1 MSIYFPLYRLT
12 IIAKGIDMAT
22 VAFLFY
28 LVFSLVLVYRAMNPL
43 IWELGSVFY
52 LLMATFFIG
61 MPWLPSLLLWLFIGG
76 VIAMLRLESLRF
88 QISDQL
94 FKRAL
99 KTIPTLSKTEEEA
112 LNAGDTWL
120 EQDIFRGTP
129 DWDRLARVNTALSK
143 EEEAFLHNETATLC
157 SMLDEWAI
165 LQAQDLPAT
174 VWTYL
179 KDNGF
184 FGLVIEKKYGGKG
197 FSARAHSDIVLK
209 IASRSG
215 VAAVTVMVPNSLGPG
230 ELLQHYGTEEQK
242 NYYLPR
248 LAKGIDI
255 PCFALTEPN
264 AGSDATSITSEALVV
279 KKKID
284 GKTVLGLRL
293 TLNKRWITLSPVA
306 TLIGLAVKLKDPEGL
321 LQENGIEGITCLL
334 ISRDTEH
341 LEIGNR
347 HLAANQ
353 PFMNGTIRG
362 NNIFV
367 PITSIIGGQEKAGRG
382 WQMLVECLSIGRS
395 ISLPAL
401 GAATSALSYVTTGAF
416 ARIRRQFNVEI
427 AQFEGVEEKLAE
439 IAGLTYLVGATRLL
453 TVAAVNEHK
462 KPSVASAITK
472 YFNTELAR
480 IVVTNA
486 MDVHAGRAV
495 VVGPRNYLVNAY
507 QGIPISIT
515 VEGAN
520 IMSRN
525 LLIFGQGSMA
535 CHPYIRDEFYAVSQK
550 NKPAFRQL
558 IWQHVGYFMQNFAK
572 TIVAA
577 WTQGILILTPGGPL
591 QREYQRLACL
601 SYAFAWLADLSLIY
615 LGGDLKRKER
625 LSARLA
631 DALSYLY
638 MAMATLR
645 QCQKNDEHVE
655 ELVHAKW
662 ALAYC
667 FYHAQK
673 AMIGFCQNFPAK
685 SLRLVLRLLA
695 FPWGQSMRYPS
706 DKLDHEL
713 AQLMTQNNH
722 YRENLIASLY
732 LSGDPQQP
740 VDKMEHALQLI
751 LKSTD
756 FYKKISDLKR
766 QPLGSLKEKLAE
778 KVVAGGLTRE
788 EMESIIAVEKAR
800 WDAMQVDEFSFDS
813 MKKKLFS
820 SVVDE
825 NKSPLD

>member
-1 MSIYFPLYRLT
+1 MA
-12 IIAKGIDMAT
+12 IAL
-22 VAFLFY
+22 FLLY
-28 LVFSLVLVYRAMNPL
+28 LVFSLVVLYRAMSPL
-43 IWELGSVFY
+43 VWELGSGLY
-52 LLMATFFIG
+52 LLMATFWIG
-61 MPWLPSLLLWLFIGG
+61 MPWVVAVLLCLLIGAILVILRVESVRFI
-76 VIAMLRLESLRF
+76 
-88 QISDQL
+88 ISDQL
-94 FKRAL
+94 FKRAM
-99 KTIPTLSKTEEEA
+99 KSIPTLSKTEEEA

-129 DWDRLARVNTALSK
+129 DWDRLARVTTALSK
-143 EEEAFLHNETATLC
+143 EEDAFLHDETEVLC
-157 SMLDEWAI
+157 SMLNEWEI
-165 LQAQDLPAT
+165 SQAGDLPAN
-174 VWTYL
+174 VWVYL
-179 KDNGF
+179 KEKGF
-184 FGLVIEKKYGGKG
+184 FGLVIEKQYGGKG

-230 ELLQHYGTEEQK
+230 ELLQHYGTDEQK
-242 NYYLPR
+242 KHYLPR

-264 AGSDATSITSEALVV
+264 AGSDATSITSEARVMN
-279 KKKID
+279 KKIA
-284 GKTVLGLRL
+284 GKSVLGLML

-306 TLIGLAVKLKDPEGL
+306 TLIGLAVKLKDPDGL
-321 LQENGIEGITCLL
+321 LQGNGREGITCLL
-334 ISRDTEH
+334 ISRDSEH

-362 NNIFV
+362 ENIFV
-367 PITSIIGGQEKAGRG
+367 PITSIIGGQEKAGHG

-401 GAATSALSYVTTGAF
+401 GTATSALSYATTGAF

-427 AQFEGVEEKLAE
+427 AQFEGIEEKLAE
-439 IAGLTYLVGATRLL
+439 IAGLAYLINATRLL

-480 IVVTNA
+480 IVVNDA

-495 VVGPRNYLVNAY
+495 VVGPRNYMVSPY

-550 NKPAFRQL
+550 DNAAFRQI
-558 IWQHVGYFMQNFAK
+558 IWQHVGYFVRNFAK
-572 TIVAA
+572 TVCSA
-577 WTQGILILTPGGPL
+577 WTAGRLISTPAGPL
-591 QREYQRLACL
+591 RREYQRLARL

-631 DALSYLY
+631 DGLSYLY
-638 MAMATLR
+638 MAMAALR
-645 QCQKNDEHVE
+645 HCQKNDGHADQQ
-655 ELVHAKW
+655 LHAKW
-662 ALAYC
+662 AVAYC

-673 AMIGFCQNFPAK
+673 SMMAFCQNFP
-685 SLRLVLRLLA
+685 LRGLGIVMRLLA

-706 DKLDHEL
+706 DKLDHQL
-713 AQLMTQNNH
+713 AQVMTQNNH
-722 YRENLIASLY
+722 YRDEMMTSIY
-732 LSGDPQQP
+732 LSGDPRQP

-751 LKSTD
+751 LKSAD
-756 FYKKISDLKR
+756 SYKKISDLKR
-766 QPLGSLKEKLAE
+766 QPLSGLKEKLLE
-778 KVVAGGLTRE
+778 KVASGVLTQG
-788 EMESIIAVEKAR
+788 EMNALLTVEKAR
-800 WDAMQVDEFSFDS
+800 WDAMQVDEFNFDS
-813 MKKKLFS
+813 MTKKTFT
-820 SVVDE
+820 SVIDE
-825 NKSPLD
+825 QRTPLD